1 MLPIEHN
8 ILVWSCDYYYC
19 HERGTLPLKD
29 VFYNHHQLG
38 NTWKTL
44 VTNSNENLGIDQDYT
59 HPDIEPLLQKLEQ
72 ETLVIGSKQSLTG
85 ISKNI
90 YCRRKDSNKMIIK
103 TLSSSQL

>member
-1 MLPIEHN
+1 M
-8 ILVWSCDYYYC
+8 
-19 HERGTLPLKD
+19 
-29 VFYNHHQLG
+29 
-38 NTWKTL
+38 
-44 VTNSNENLGIDQDYT
+44 TNSNENLGIDQDYTHPDQDYT